1 MSWGRRALRALLLAG
16 GVAAPAGAQ
25 EDASAWWQ
33 PPGVEVA
40 ASAIA
45 DASLLARGGRR
56 EGRGVVRALVDL
68 EAALDGA
75 RLLGIDGLRVVGG
88 LQIQQGRDGSRDSGD
103 VQVYSNIDGPDRVQL
118 ARLFVE
124 QRFCSGS
131 ARVRVGKFDAN
142 DEFALVDAGVLHVHS
157 SFGFT
162 PTIAGFPSYPD
173 PAFGALVDVG
183 GGQGAYLRAAVMD
196 GATQAGTAT
205 GPRGPRTVF
214 GSPDGAF
221 SVAETGFRYG
231 GDVLQG
237 RAAVGAWHHS
247 GPFER
252 ADGAT
257 RDGLAGAFVN
267 WEQRL
272 P

>member
-1 MSWGRRALRALLLAG
+1 MSGCSGNQA
-16 GVAAPAGAQ
+16 VAVSIR
-25 EDASAWWQ
+25 EL
-33 PPGVEVA
+33 
-40 ASAIA
+40 
-45 DASLLARGGRR
+45 SLGL
-56 EGRGVVRALVDL
+56 VRSGEL
-68 EAALDGA
+68 
-75 RLLGIDGLRVVGG
+75 LRVWSKELAVGIVNGTALGCLVGLVAWVWKGNPALGAVVGGAMMLNTLIAVSIGG